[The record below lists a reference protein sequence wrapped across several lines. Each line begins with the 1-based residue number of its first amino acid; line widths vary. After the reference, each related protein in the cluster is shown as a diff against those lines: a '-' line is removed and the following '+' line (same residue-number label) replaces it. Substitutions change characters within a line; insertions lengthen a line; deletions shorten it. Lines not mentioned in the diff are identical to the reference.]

1 MADTSET
8 QQGFIAWRT
17 AGAASAGRGIDLT
30 GEQQTQDT
38 QGTRV
43 RPARAST
50 PASGMTI
57 IPRWE
62 WRTFGESFGPA
73 EERFAAL
80 TPERVEE
87 SDETYLLST
96 RSDASVKIRGGVM
109 DVKHLEAVNDD
120 GLEQWLPV
128 LKGEFPLS
136 RGGRRRGV
144 RRARDR
150 PGAARPRRIHARP
163 AH

>member
-1 MADTSET
+1 
-8 QQGFIAWRT
+8 
-17 AGAASAGRGIDLT
+17 
-30 GEQQTQDT
+30 
-38 QGTRV
+38 
-43 RPARAST
+43 
-50 PASGMTI
+50 MTI

-80 TPERVEE
+80 KPKRVED

-120 GLEQWLPV
+120 GLEQWLPI
-128 LKGEFPLS
+128 LKGGFPLRAGTPPRCSTSSGSPRCRSTATHTRSTSSLTGSYLRTRSSPAIQEGFDPS
-136 RGGRRRGV
+136 RHTCV
-144 RRARDR
+144 W
-150 PGAARPRRIHARP
+150 P
-163 AH
+163 AYET

>member
-1 MADTSET
+1 
-8 QQGFIAWRT
+8 
-17 AGAASAGRGIDLT
+17 
-30 GEQQTQDT
+30 
-38 QGTRV
+38 
-43 RPARAST
+43 
-50 PASGMTI
+50 MTI

-80 TPERVEE
+80 KPKRVED

-120 GLEQWLPV
+120 GLEQWLPI
-128 LKGEFPLS
+128 LKGGFPL
-136 RGGRRRGV
+136 RAGDAAAVFDELGIAPVPLDRDTYTLDQLIDGV
-144 RRARDR
+144 VSPHPEFTCD
-150 PGAARPRRIHARP
+150 PRRL
-163 AH
+163 